1 MKNIIKLSNDLFLNE
16 QKVNNTTK
24 ETVKVNSPVN
34 HILVIDVSGSMS
46 YELTKIRKQLINKL
60 PNLVNDKD
68 TVTIIWFSG
77 KNECGILKEEVEI
90 KSLKDLSDLNK
101 AIERF
106 LQPIGLTGFVNPLKL
121 VTDVVDRIS
130 KNRPDSVFSMLF
142 LTDGYDNQSSETE
155 ILKVVKLLEPMLN
168 SCVFVEY
175 GYYCNRNLLSKMAE
189 LVGGVNIFSEGFDSY
204 DPVFEKQITKTIKS
218 SKKIKV
224 NLPNVLFNFVFS
236 VDKTDNSITTYKVE
250 NNEILINENVDS
262 VFYLTDTQ
270 DINSTIITINDEL
283 NSIYALLYCLSIRM
297 KSDEIYKVLAILGD
311 VELITFY
318 INAFGKQN
326 ITTFQQMCL
335 DVVNKIKQP
344 YALGYVPN
352 LVPKE
357 DVYSL
362 IDLFNDL
369 NDDENNLWYPHNE
382 NFVYKRISSERIQ
395 KSKTLSEDEIKRISD
410 LTKLITEAK
419 DPSKITDL
427 VNELTELQNNKFELK
442 FEYKDKTR
450 GYKLNDLVYNSSRP
464 NLSVRVCYQGSIK
477 LPKNEHG
484 LEQIDTYKYNTYT
497 FIKDGLLNVTKLPVS
512 INETLFNKLKLE
524 KVISNDLEYMEND
537 VYVLDLSVLP
547 IINRKMVK
555 QIYAKEL
562 FEKSFE
568 LTKLKAK
575 QKVYNHY
582 ESLHFPKESQ
592 SFKEKYGETCTA
604 WLTTLG
610 ISDYNGFAPP
620 TTDKKI
626 GETYVAKEVDVKIS
640 GLSSLPTVN
649 DVLKKLNDKSDKK
662 KPLTLREELLAV
674 AIKDY
679 LDFTESDIYLTN
691 ENKEELLETWLKN
704 KKKFIVSKTRELNN
718 DLSKIKFGLI
728 LSQKWFVDL
737 DSIEDNQM
745 TLNIDGKDI
754 SFEVIVGDVEEN
766 I

>member
-395 KSKTLSEDEIKRISD
+395 K
-410 LTKLITEAK
+410 
-419 DPSKITDL
+419 
-427 VNELTELQNNKFELK
+427 
-442 FEYKDKTR
+442 
-450 GYKLNDLVYNSSRP
+450 
-464 NLSVRVCYQGSIK
+464 
-477 LPKNEHG
+477 
-484 LEQIDTYKYNTYT
+484 
-497 FIKDGLLNVTKLPVS
+497 
-512 INETLFNKLKLE
+512 
-524 KVISNDLEYMEND
+524 
-537 VYVLDLSVLP
+537 
-547 IINRKMVK
+547 
-555 QIYAKEL
+555 
-562 FEKSFE
+562 KS
-568 LTKLKAK
+568 
-575 QKVYNHY
+575 
-582 ESLHFPKESQ
+582 
-592 SFKEKYGETCTA
+592 
-604 WLTTLG
+604 
-610 ISDYNGFAPP
+610 
-620 TTDKKI
+620 
-626 GETYVAKEVDVKIS
+626 
-640 GLSSLPTVN
+640 
-649 DVLKKLNDKSDKK
+649 LKKLLEFINHEDESVRATVNYALEKFEFYKEIPHSGLLFPGTLSDSSSWSMN
-662 KPLTLREELLAV
+662 
-674 AIKDY
+674 
-679 LDFTESDIYLTN
+679 FN
-691 ENKEELLETWLKN
+691 
-704 KKKFIVSKTRELNN
+704 
-718 DLSKIKFGLI
+718 
-728 LSQKWFVDL
+728 
-737 DSIEDNQM
+737 
-745 TLNIDGKDI
+745 I
-754 SFEVIVGDVEEN
+754 SFRGNFPFSRAKSRIIFLIFSVSPFSTIRKSRISFSFVISTDFSFILGFLFCG
-766 I
+766 IG